1 LTLVL
6 ENNPFNE
13 SLNPSPYQNKIEEV
27 KKYVLENLP
36 VNLKEAFQ
44 ESINDLEDED
54 ISEKSNIEDAVIKAV
69 VDEIQSCS
77 DSLNEIS
84 ENVEFIKK
92 IKVLQFLQSAV
103 EFINTFE
110 SANDTFQ
117 SMLLSSNKSDVTE
130 ALHFFVRARHFQL
143 PCAVTGIKQAL
154 SLMWSDEQTI
164 QDEVLA
170 AFVDVFIC
178 ETNGKETLPPKQIVD
193 NLIKLVGKSN
203 ASELA
208 CIEEAISRLVKD
220 ELIPSEVFLILWSV
234 AAKAAGRPRSI
245 AMTILSMGAT
255 ADSGIVDSASRLRHL
270 LQAGLGDYTEEHRDW
285 ATAKS
290 AAYALQRVSRVKPDP
305 SSAKFLVLEQIVER
319 LSMIIQGEWCDDENE
334 EDTCAWF
341 GAAEEAIN
349 AIFAICPAPEQVAKL
364 IIVGMKYS
372 TFELGKAFSPS
383 ENFCHSLRMSR
394 FFFVVGHISLK
405 LLVYSEVLSGAVRS
419 ANAAKT
425 VSKQEQAD
433 KVKSRKPHGKGLDEN
448 NDIEAELGLAQA
460 AEAETE
466 NIVADIAE
474 KEIVGRGLIEIFSPL
489 VVRIVAN
496 ENGQF
501 SSRVLMQSSVLT
513 LCKFMA
519 ISRTFCEKHL
529 PLLFT
534 AIEKSKRDITLR
546 ANTVIALGDLAF
558 RFPNEVEPYTS
569 KIYSGLSDDSMRV
582 RLHTLMVLT
591 HLILNDMV
599 KVKGQ
604 VCEIALCLRD
614 SEIRI
619 RDMAR
624 LLFHELSKRSNNP
637 IYNLLPEIISRL
649 SNMSVKKDDFRSI
662 MSFLL
667 NFIKKERQAEMIVEK
682 LCQRFPKCSTIAQKA
697 NVSYC
702 LAHVKLNEK
711 CFKILNENFNNYK
724 DSLFD
729 DDVLR
734 NFMAIVTKTK
744 KFAKPEM
751 KQCLE
756 EWESKLKTHS
766 EMGLE
771 DERANRNAEQEKVR
785 VAKRSGRITKRE
797 EDNKIALDDES
808 TEKENHTDTQ
818 GNESVGKDE
827 QKKVSPTKRKK
838 RILTNVN

>member
-1 LTLVL
+1 MTLVL

-54 ISEKSNIEDAVIKAV
+54 ISERSNIEDAVIKAV

-110 SANDTFQ
+110 SANDAFQ

-130 ALHFFVRARHFQL
+130 ALRFFVRARHFQL

-534 AIEKSKRDITLR
+534 AIENSKRDITLR

-818 GNESVGKDE
+818 GYESVGKDE
-827 QKKVSPTKRKK
+827 QKKVSPTKRKR